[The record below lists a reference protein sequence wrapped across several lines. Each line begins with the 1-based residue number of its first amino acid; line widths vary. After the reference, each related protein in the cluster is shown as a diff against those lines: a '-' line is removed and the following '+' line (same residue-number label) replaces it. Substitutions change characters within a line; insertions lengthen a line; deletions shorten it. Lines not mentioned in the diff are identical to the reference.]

1 MVVSEVNIT
10 PVKPHT
16 GLVAFVSCVIDGQLY
31 LGSIGIHQYP
41 FTDEYRITYPTKK
54 IGKKHIN
61 YYHPITQ
68 EAGRLIEAAILAK
81 CEELFERSDEIYGRH
96 GKDTDTGTKPASL

>member
-16 GLVAFVSCVIDGQLY
+16 GLVAFASCVIDDQLY

-54 IGKKHIN
+54 IGNKQIN
-61 YYHPITQ
+61 YYHPINK

-81 CEELFERSDEIYGRH
+81 CDELFKRSDETYDRH
-96 GKDTDTGTKPASL
+96 GKDTDTSTKPASL